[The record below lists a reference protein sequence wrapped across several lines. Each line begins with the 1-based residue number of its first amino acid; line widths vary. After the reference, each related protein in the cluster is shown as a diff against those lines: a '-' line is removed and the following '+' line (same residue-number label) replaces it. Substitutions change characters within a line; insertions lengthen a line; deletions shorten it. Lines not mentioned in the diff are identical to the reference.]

1 MDLEDYKIFKKQG
14 KDYWWF
20 KGKRDLLNRLLNDI
34 KLNKNR
40 SKILDVGC
48 GVGEDLNVINKYG
61 DVYAI
66 EYSKDAIKLVN
77 RKLVKGL
84 FCNDAAKLCFKDK
97 TFDCVIVLDVLE
109 HLDNDK
115 DAYREALRVLKRN
128 SYLIISVPAMKFLFG
143 PHDRRLKHR
152 RRYSRKM
159 LKDLINDSNL
169 KIIKFTYWN
178 SFLFLPIALI
188 RLYKKMFNIKKSD
201 LTEFNKNIN
210 FVLTKTL
217 IFENKLIKKGFKFPF
232 GLSLIAVLKKIR

>member
-1 MDLEDYKIFKKQG
+1 M
-14 KDYWWF
+14 
-20 KGKRDLLNRLLNDI
+20 
-34 KLNKNR
+34 
-40 SKILDVGC
+40 
-48 GVGEDLNVINKYG
+48 
-61 DVYAI
+61 
-66 EYSKDAIKLVN
+66 
-77 RKLVKGL
+77 

-232 GLSLIAVLKKIR
+232 GLSLVVVLKKVK